1 MAVVRSGRA
10 PVKALAI
17 NVTEVFYMETLQMEA
32 AQVDAMHQAQPG
44 PLAAGPEV
52 VIGDELFLLV
62 DTEQRGAPELSN
74 VQGAVPFG
82 VDLMLRATVAT
93 EPDFRRIT
101 ATNRTSY
108 TVATTTR
115 TSRQTVNRA
124 TGGTDAAP
132 DTQPDQDIKYDQAD
146 ALADLDVEEL
156 QL

>member
-1 MAVVRSGRA
+1 
-10 PVKALAI
+10 
-17 NVTEVFYMETLQMEA
+17 
-32 AQVDAMHQAQPG
+32 MHQAQAG
-44 PLAAGPEV
+44 IGAAGPEV
-52 VIGDELFLLV
+52 VMGDELFLLV
-62 DTEQRGAPELSN
+62 DTEQRGAPELSS
-74 VQGAVPFG
+74 VPDAVPFG

-93 EPDFRRIT
+93 GPDAVKGHT
-101 ATNRTSY
+101 ATNRTQY

-132 DTQPDQDIKYDQAD
+132 DTQPDQDIKYDRAD